1 MDSARVYIA
10 PNRNS
15 SWNNSVFSRSLYN
28 YLAGTKSVGL
38 FCVISFLFAQFIICV
53 PAFARAI
60 DVPLISSLF
69 VSNANNT
76 FKDGALSF
84 DIDRHATILIKLSG
98 LAEVG
103 FDYEVDGFFRLE
115 YVTVEQSRY
124 KVYPSF
130 VIGRTL
136 KKGHGHLELNLR
148 HTFLWSPKT
157 FPLLILQGT
166 GRFTMKT
173 LKAVTVS
180 NPAAYRSEKN
190 SAFFWRPEVFRS
202 SLMNF
207 ITPIY
212 WDFSRRISWPMVLG
226 VVSLFSLLLMLALE
240 YYFNVK
246 LAMFLSELSLIF
258 ILIFGLHFIT
268 KFIPMVHWKFF
279 LTSND
284 KIRNYYP
291 IPEFGHLAAAS
302 REIVKKTD
310 KVVVFTEY
318 GDWFSP
324 KALCFNIAPV
334 NCTYFVPGVNTYV
347 SMPVRYR
354 HEYKEPGRKPIVNYS
369 DLQKFDVM
377 VLYNSPYVELPPDF
391 QKVYELNKNV
401 LIAVKR

>member
-1 MDSARVYIA
+1 MDDKYVSTMQKKGASC
-10 PNRNS
+10 NRYFLKT
-15 SWNNSVFSRSLYN
+15 VFFNFIKSSRSVKFFRTICFSVAPFILYTPAV
-28 YLAGTKSVGL
+28 AGT
-38 FCVISFLFAQFIICV
+38 
-53 PAFARAI
+53 I
-60 DVPLISSLF
+60 DVPLIPSLF
-69 VSNANNT
+69 VSSAHKT
-76 FKDGALSF
+76 FTDGAVSF
-84 DIDRHATILIKLSG
+84 DIDRHATILIKLPG

-115 YVTVEQSRY
+115 YVTVEQSKY

-136 KKGHGHLELNLR
+136 KKGHGRLELNLR
-148 HTFLWSPKT
+148 HTFLWSPET

-180 NPAAYRSEKN
+180 NPTAYRSEKN

-240 YYFNVK
+240 YYFSVK
-246 LAMFLSELSLIF
+246 LARFLPELSLIF
-258 ILIFGLHFIT
+258 ILIFSVHFIT

-334 NCTYFVPGVNTYV
+334 SCTYFVPGVNTYV

-354 HEYKEPGRKPIVNYS
+354 HEYKEPGRKPNVNYS
-369 DLQKFDVM
+369 DIEKFDVM

-391 QKVYELNKNV
+391 QKIYELNKNV
-401 LIAVKR
+401 LVAVKR